1 MSNEIKNTDII
12 EYIISEE
19 SKGLRA
25 DQAIAQENNQ
35 YSRSLIQKWIKKGNI
50 LVNDKIIKSR
60 DILSIDDKITIV
72 PEENINSDYIKP
84 ENIKIDIVY
93 KDADIIIVN
102 KHSNI
107 VSHPAAGNSNATLA
121 NGLVYLFPEL
131 SNLPRS
137 GLIHRLD
144 KDTTGLL
151 IVSRN
156 IKSYTNMIKSM
167 QERKIAR
174 YYIAYS
180 HGLLMKNDTINQP
193 ISRHK
198 TDRKKMAVNASG
210 KEAIT
215 NYEVI
220 KNYKLFTKL
229 RLRLHTGRTHQIRVH
244 MLYEGYPLIGD
255 QIYGI
260 NMNKQKNINELVK
273 KFPRQALHAETL
285 EFKQPSTKKII
296 KIKSNLPDDLINLEK
311 ILDNYE

>member
-1 MSNEIKNTDII
+1 MSNELKNTDII

-50 LVNDKIIKSR
+50 LVNDKIIRSK
-60 DILSIDDKITIV
+60 DILSVNDKITIS
-72 PEENINSDYIKP
+72 PEDNINSDYIKP
-84 ENIKIDIVY
+84 ENIKLDIVY
-93 KDADIIIVN
+93 EDADIIIVN

-107 VSHPAAGNSNATLA
+107 VAHPAAGNSNLTLA
-121 NGLVYLFPEL
+121 NGLVYIYPEL

-156 IKSYTNMIKSM
+156 IKSYTKMIKNM
-167 QERKIAR
+167 QERKITR
-174 YYIAYS
+174 CYIGYS
-180 HGLLMKNDTINQP
+180 HGLLMKNNTINQP

-198 TDRKKMAVNASG
+198 TDRKKMAVNVSG
-210 KEAIT
+210 KDAIT

-229 RLRLHTGRTHQIRVH
+229 RLKLHTGRTHQIRVH
-244 MLYEGYPLIGD
+244 MQYEGYPIIGD
-255 QIYGI
+255 QTYGV
-260 NMNKQKNINELVK
+260 NMNKQKDIDDLVK

-285 EFKQPSTKKII
+285 EFKQPSTKKIL
-296 KIKSNLPDDLINLEK
+296 KIKSNLPEDLINLEK